1 MSIDHDPSPST
12 IEQVRERNA
21 KPVSEL
27 TVDERFL
34 RAAREFA
41 FTIEGHPVRITR
53 YDNHGGL
60 LADGQWVARVTLGP
74 MNHWYAT
81 MVDGKWMFEGNHG
94 TGFSTYQQAYT
105 AARHAMDNM
114 IAAGL
119 WQNPNKALSARV
131 SGAERGRVS
140 A

>member
-1 MSIDHDPSPST
+1 MTDRDPSART
-12 IEQVRERNA
+12 IEQIREHNTKA
-21 KPVSEL
+21 VSEL

-34 RAAREFA
+34 RAAREFH

-60 LADGQWVARVTLGP
+60 LPDGQWVARVTLGP

-81 MVDGKWMFEGNHG
+81 MVEGEWMFEGNHG
-94 TGFSTYQQAYT
+94 TGFGTYQEAYT

-119 WQNPNKALSARV
+119 WHNPNKALSARV
-131 SGAERGRVS
+131 GGTERERVS